1 MRSIKNR
8 ILFSLIAVFVLIGT
22 SMQQVEAQPRETVN
36 RILKTDNFLLLI
48 DSSSS
53 MDEAYMGSQK
63 LGLAKSFASRMN
75 QTLPDIKIKSAMRK
89 FGAEKCIF
97 DSTSSLLG
105 LESYAKKPYEDALQT
120 IKEAGG
126 FTPMALGINAS
137 SEDLKAAQ
145 GKIAVIIVSDWDETG
160 FIYNPIAAA
169 EAMKRQYGD
178 RVCIYPV
185 MVGKDLDG
193 IKLMEKIATVGQCGF
208 ATEAEKVSSQQDM
221 VQFVDRVFFTNSVIP
236 DSDNDGVND
245 RLDKCPGTP
254 AGVSVNSDGCPL
266 DSDKDAVYD
275 YLDKCPGTPEDV
287 RVDKDGCPIQKIIK
301 LNVEF
306 DTGKYD
312 VKDKYREEI
321 KVAADYMQKNPE
333 TNVVIEGHTD
343 NVGSEELNDK
353 LSQSRANSV
362 KEYLIAKLGVS
373 KDRLKSVG
381 YGSKKPVAS
390 NDTVEGKQKNRRVQ
404 AVITTIVKK

>member
-1 MRSIKNR
+1 MPSIKNR
-8 ILFSLIAVFVLIGT
+8 MLLYLLAALLLTGT
-22 SMQQVEAQPRETVN
+22 SMQQAQAQPRETVK
-36 RILKTDNFLLLI
+36 RILKTDNFMVLI

-53 MDEAYMGSQK
+53 MDESYMGSQK
-63 LGLAKSFASRMN
+63 LGLAKDFVSRMN
-75 QTLPDIKIKSAMRK
+75 QTLPDIKINSAMRK

-105 LESYAKKPYEDALQT
+105 LAPYAKKTYEDALQT
-120 IKEAGG
+120 VKEAGG
-126 FTPMALGINAS
+126 FSPMAVGINAS
-137 SEDLKAAQ
+137 TDDLKAAQ
-145 GKIAVIIVSDWDETG
+145 GKMAMIIVSDWDETG
-160 FIYNPIAAA
+160 FINNPVAAA

-178 RVCIYPV
+178 RICIYPV

-193 IKLMEKIATVGQCGF
+193 MKLMEKIATVGQCGF
-208 ATEAEKVSSQQDM
+208 ATQAEKIASQQDM
-221 VQFVDRVFFTNSVIP
+221 SQFIDKVFFTNTVIP

-245 RLDKCPGTP
+245 SLDKCPGTP

-266 DSDKDAVYD
+266 DSDKDGVYD
-275 YLDKCPGTPEDV
+275 YLDKCPGTPTDV

-306 DTGKYD
+306 DTAKFD

-321 KVAADYMQKNPE
+321 KVAADYMQKNPQ

-343 NVGSEELNDK
+343 NVGSEESNAK
-353 LSQSRANSV
+353 LSESRANSV
-362 KEYLIAKLGVS
+362 KEYLITKLGVS

-404 AVITTIVKK
+404 AVITAIVKK